1 MNATLEDAKR
11 LFDEAI
17 ELTNQKNYIGAL
29 SKYQEAIPIYK
40 EYGKTFY
47 GWDNMGNIFYN
58 LKRYND
64 SIICHRNAL
73 KIYKSE
79 GRTDRL
85 SYSCYRIV
93 MCKDELKQSDSELVS
108 CAEEGAKSQNYHPAT
123 FCLSELAVYYNDIA
137 KDYWK
142 SMTYNVTRIEMAIRR
157 LNGEG
162 LSQTDIFMF
171 KNNPS
176 YAQSEKKSC
185 LQAIAWSCYSMSLS
199 HRNIGNLEYCEK
211 HLLQKSLY
219 LYEKAGKKLDP
230 TNYICKRL
238 DEIGLTI
245 IPNKTK
251 PYRRV
256 MELIENI

>member
-1 MNATLEDAKR
+1 MNATLEDAQR
-11 LFDEAI
+11 LLAEAT
-17 ELTNQKNYIGAL
+17 ELTNQKNYSGAL

-40 EYGKTFY
+40 ENGKSFY
-47 GWDNMGNIFYN
+47 GWGNMGNIYYD
-58 LKRYND
+58 LKRYDD
-64 SIICHRNAL
+64 SIICYRNNII
-73 KIYKSE
+73 IYKAE
-79 GRTDRL
+79 GRTDQV
-85 SYSCYRIV
+85 SYSYYRIV
-93 MCKDELKQSDSELVS
+93 LCKNEMKKWDYEFISS
-108 CAEEGAKSQNYHPAT
+108 AEECAKSKNYHYAI
-123 FCLSELAVYYNDIA
+123 FCLARLAEYYHNIA

-162 LSQTDIFMF
+162 LSPSDIYLF
-171 KNNPS
+171 KNAPS
-176 YAQSEKKSC
+176 YAQSQRNNC
-185 LQAIAWSCYSMSLS
+185 LIAIAWSCYAMSLN

-219 LYEKAGKKLDP
+219 LYEKAGTKLDP
-230 TNYICKRL
+230 KDYICKRL